1 MLCKNPEKQLE
12 GLHKGVEAQVGR
24 LPVRACGVRGRL
36 SVAFITQVEIC
47 RLMGA
52 LAAEDE
58 VAGTIASCRWR

>member
-1 MLCKNPEKQLE
+1 M
-12 GLHKGVEAQVGR
+12 
-24 LPVRACGVRGRL
+24 PVRACGVRGRL